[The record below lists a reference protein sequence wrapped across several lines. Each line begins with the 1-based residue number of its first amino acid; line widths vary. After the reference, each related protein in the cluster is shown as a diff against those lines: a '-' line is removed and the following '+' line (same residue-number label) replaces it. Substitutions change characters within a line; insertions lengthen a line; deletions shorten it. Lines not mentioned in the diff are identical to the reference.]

1 VLFFLPRRFFVSD
14 AQALAAA
21 QDLAVERGAAARS
34 GQKRML
40 LGVDMDKQTGRFEQD
55 DREGADDLLA
65 HLDGQT
71 GARLYENPALTAP
84 VLRHPGDIRRAGDGD
99 GGGARDWGKLPGRVA
114 DGGAAAAEEDA
125 RLLGQEELLGGKEEL
140 ILEPTRDTDS
150 R

>member
-1 VLFFLPRRFFVSD
+1 VSD

-34 GQKRML
+34 GHKRML
-40 LGVDMDKQTGRFEQD
+40 LGVDMGKQTGRFEQD